1 MTMAKNKKKKMSA
14 ETKENLKYIFGS
26 LVSNNKCIE
35 GARHNPWWVSLIFFI
50 LAVLL
55 PVVPIITSGFSA
67 YGSSIFASR
76 TFGMDTTI
84 TDFALDLQENDIKLM
99 VYNGVLD
106 DIDNNWEKTYGYND
120 TIQYSYLNNNSK
132 QYDLLVYYTETK
144 GNDFTNFVNHVVEK
158 SFVLGSTTQYVKA
171 ENSEPSSEAVTLY
184 KPNYVIL
191 NPEMIYV
198 LLHKTNA
205 SETVGTIYG
214 DFSLFTNGT
223 CLKEVLKGEGYS
235 TSLTHS
241 QLLADN
247 NYCKEVFGK
256 FKSFLDTSFI
266 NNRNRSTLYT
276 SLLAA
281 GIYVA
286 LGFFMG
292 LMVFILTRGKRN
304 YYSVLNFIDC
314 QKINSWAMF
323 TPGLLALILGFMIP
337 SYAIMFFIILVGL
350 RVMWMSMKQLR
361 PTY

>member
-35 GARHNPWWVSLIFFI
+35 GARHNPWWVSLIFFV
-50 LAVLL
+50 LAVFL
-55 PVVPIITSGFSA
+55 PVIPIVTSGFSA

-76 TFGMDTTI
+76 TYGMDTTV
-84 TDFALDLQENDIKLM
+84 TDFALDLQENNVKLM
-99 VYNGVLD
+99 VYDGQLTDV
-106 DIDNNWEKTYGYND
+106 DNNWENTYGYGDN
-120 TIQYSYLNNNSK
+120 IQYYYHNTNSN
-132 QYDLLVYYTETK
+132 QYDLLVYYTQTS

-158 SFVLGSTTQYVKA
+158 SYVVGSTNEYSGN
-171 ENSEPSSEAVTLY
+171 ENSQATSETISIY
-184 KPNYVIL
+184 KPNYIIL
-191 NPEMIYV
+191 NQEMIYV
-198 LLHKTNA
+198 LLHKSNA
-205 SETVGTIYG
+205 TETVGTIYG
-214 DFSLFTNGT
+214 DYTLFENGT
-223 CLKEVLKGEGYS
+223 CLKEYLKGQGYS
-235 TSLTHS
+235 SSLSHE
-241 QLLADN
+241 QLLAN
-247 NYCKEVFGK
+247 NDYCESVFSK

-323 TPGLLALILGFMIP
+323 TPGLLSLILGFMIP